1 MNNQQFEDQLS
12 AYIMNNT
19 PPLYQSGNGELMS
32 KKKTAFL
39 CSRQVPEMKQYQ
51 SIAGQ
56 INYHR
61 KETVSFVEII
71 QNGAGSLSHAI
82 RKENTDHSGIG

>member
-1 MNNQQFEDQLS
+1 
-12 AYIMNNT
+12 MNNT

-39 CSRQVPEMKQYQ
+39 CSRQVPE
-51 SIAGQ
+51 
-56 INYHR
+56 N
-61 KETVSFVEII
+61 ETVSIYRWTNQLSPERDCILCGNQFK
-71 QNGAGSLSHAI
+71 NGAGSLSYAI